1 MLSLAAKRS
10 TMTSSDLREAHNLIA
25 IEEHLVDL
33 ETARLMT
40 HLDVKPKRNL
50 ATVCEQLRR
59 DFEQSQNGKQQ
70 DDPTGFIF
78 SYNMGALMHFHYGDF
93 DRAGLLCHR
102 AIELCQMFAA
112 RNSDPRWIGNMIQPY
127 INLGRLAAAA
137 GCRQTSLRIYEEI
150 FALFNEGRTLT
161 IDGFAIPAS
170 MLEIL
175 ERDEPTLRVVSRN
188 VYVLD
193 SLRALL
199 IDGNYLEL
207 MRFLD
212 RVEEPVPHQRLAMM
226 EARVRALTAKGE
238 FADAL
243 HLAKELVKNTVESG
257 GSPAIYILVADIYRR
272 CDKHTDAKKILDHA
286 ERCMGQAAPKI
297 DNRAEVGYMFY
308 RLALCRYLIQDL
320 ERSYLNAKTALAFAQ
335 VVDDEVGIIKL
346 LILLV
351 KISQS
356 SEGGDP
362 SSWCRELVAAS
373 AVSYY
378 RIERA
383 IASLQLAD
391 AAGHLSP
398 SNAQSTRGGHLMRA
412 FAAWRSLKTKN
423 ADIRAGE
430 VEQLIASLDDRPDNS
445 RDVVLAGDDCL
456 RHTSIDSLY
465 DVLMEFQPAAQS
477 PAPFLVHSG

>member
-1 MLSLAAKRS
+1 M
-10 TMTSSDLREAHNLIA
+10 SSNLREAHDVIT
-25 IEEHLVDL
+25 IEECLVDL
-33 ETARLMT
+33 EGARLMT
-40 HLDVKPKRNL
+40 HLDVKPKHNL
-50 ATVCEQLRR
+50 ATVCEQLRT
-59 DFEQSQNGKQQ
+59 DFKASQNEKQQ

-102 AIELCQMFAA
+102 AIEICQMFAA
-112 RNSDPRWIGNMIQPY
+112 RNSDPRWVGNMIQPY
-127 INLGRLAAAA
+127 INLGRLAAVE
-137 GCRQTSLRIYEEI
+137 GRRQTSLRIYEEI

-170 MLEIL
+170 MLHIL
-175 ERDEPTLRVVSRN
+175 ERDEPSLRVVSRN

-199 IDGNYLEL
+199 IDGDYLEL
-207 MRFLD
+207 MRFID

-226 EARVRALTAKGE
+226 EAQVMALSAKGE

-243 HLAKELVKNTVESG
+243 HLAKELVRNSIESG

-272 CDKHTDAKKILDHA
+272 CDKRDDAKKILDHA
-286 ERCMGQAAPKI
+286 ERCMGHVAPKT

-308 RLALCRYLIQDL
+308 RLALCRYLIHDL
-320 ERSYLNAKTALAFAQ
+320 ERSHLNANTALAFAQ
-335 VVDDEVGIIKL
+335 VVDDEVGILKI

-356 SEGGDP
+356 FEGGDP
-362 SSWCRELVAAS
+362 SSWCRQLAAT
-373 AVSYY
+373 AGISYY

-391 AAGHLSP
+391 VADLLSP
-398 SNAQSTRGGHLMRA
+398 SNPESTRNEHLTRA
-412 FAAWRSLKTKN
+412 FAAWRNLKTKN
-423 ADIRAGE
+423 ADVRAGE
-430 VEQLIASLDDRPDNS
+430 VEELIAFLGDRPDNS
-445 RDVVLAGDDCL
+445 RDIMFAANDGL
-456 RHTSIDSLY
+456 RHPNIDSLY
-465 DVLMEFQPAAQS
+465 DILMEFEPA
-477 PAPFLVHSG
+477 VHSPVPSFSHP